1 MERKFRKIYYAN
13 YINNL
18 SSHNLHYVKL
28 DSLYALGRVRKPPGI
43 PGDLLWSAAQ
53 TPPRG
58 LGPRGTPVVRPP
70 IRVTPPRPVIVVPPC
85 KRGGPGITPC

>member
-1 MERKFRKIYYAN
+1 MT
-13 YINNL
+13 
-18 SSHNLHYVKL
+18 SHSKVQGTLKGL
-28 DSLYALGRVRKPPGI
+28 AMA
-43 PGDLLWSAAQ
+43 SAAIVMCLTAVQAQAQ
-53 TPPRG
+53 TPPPRG